1 MGAELMRHPE
11 SVRDILRTLRL
22 NLPPEKS
29 VTCKIR
35 LLPDPRDTVEFCRMV
50 EQCGVTAVAVHGRT
64 RDERDQH
71 PAKWDQ
77 VALVKS
83 ALSCPVVL
91 NGDVFCFGDF
101 ARALRETGVDAV
113 MTARGALANASIFA
127 ADGGTDVLTVARRYA
142 EVAGRVEN
150 NFQNTKWTVLR
161 MLGGVSRR
169 EKQHKELMER
179 ITNCRDHAALVALL
193 GPAEASEAVAKKQ
206 RL

>member
-1 MGAELMRHPE
+1 MGAELMKNPE
-11 SVRDILRTLRL
+11 AVRDILRTLRL

-35 LLPDPRDTVEFCRMV
+35 LLPEPRDTVEFCRMV

-71 PAKWDQ
+71 PAKWEQ
-77 VALVKS
+77 IALVKS

-101 ARALRETGVDAV
+101 ERALRETGVDAV

-127 ADGGTDVLTVARRYA
+127 ADGGTDVLSVARRYV
-142 EVAGRVEN
+142 EVAGRLSN

-161 MLGGVSRR
+161 MLGGVSRK
-169 EKQHKELMER
+169 EKQHKDVMER
-179 ITNCRDHAALVALL
+179 ITNCREHAGLVAIL
-193 GPAEASEAVAKKQ
+193 GGHEAAECAAKKQ